1 MNYKKDLSEQNQK
14 LLLKINVN
22 VEDREYLAEEVEK
35 NINDIGNYIISKSS
49 KNGDI
54 NRAQLEYIPLIN
66 VLENYIEK
74 KNKFVWG
81 IVYGS
86 FNSYSFN
93 GNIRNFIYR
102 I

>member
-14 LLLKINVN
+14 LLLKINIDI
-22 VEDREYLAEEVEK
+22 EDREYFAEEVEK

-74 KNKFVWG
+74 KNK
-81 IVYGS
+81 
-86 FNSYSFN
+86 
-93 GNIRNFIYR
+93 
-102 I
+102 

>member
-22 VEDREYLAEEVEK
+22 VEDREYLTEEVEK

-54 NRAQLEYIPLIN
+54 NRAQLEYMPLIN

-74 KNKFVWG
+74 NLYLSGDSKWVKIKNGKKL
-81 IVYGS
+81 
-86 FNSYSFN
+86 
-93 GNIRNFIYR
+93 R
-102 I
+102 IQ

>member
-22 VEDREYLAEEVEK
+22 VEDREYLTEEVEK

-54 NRAQLEYIPLIN
+54 NRVQLEYMPLIN
-66 VLENYIEK
+66 ILENYIEK
-74 KNKFVWG
+74 NLYFSGDSK
-81 IVYGS
+81 
-86 FNSYSFN
+86 
-93 GNIRNFIYR
+93 
-102 I
+102 

>member
-22 VEDREYLAEEVEK
+22 VEDREYLTEEVEK

-54 NRAQLEYIPLIN
+54 NRVQLEYMPLIN
-66 VLENYIEK
+66 ILENYIEK
-74 KNKFVWG
+74 NLYFSGDSKWVKIKNGKKL
-81 IVYGS
+81 
-86 FNSYSFN
+86 
-93 GNIRNFIYR
+93 R
-102 I
+102 IQ

>member
-49 KNGDI
+49 NGDI

-74 KNKFVWG
+74 KNK
-81 IVYGS
+81 
-86 FNSYSFN
+86 
-93 GNIRNFIYR
+93 
-102 I
+102 

>member
-22 VEDREYLAEEVEK
+22 VEDREYLTEEVEK

-54 NRAQLEYIPLIN
+54 NRAQLEYMPLIN
-66 VLENYIEK
+66 ILENYIEK
-74 KNKFVWG
+74 NLYFSGDSKWVKIKNGKKL
-81 IVYGS
+81 
-86 FNSYSFN
+86 
-93 GNIRNFIYR
+93 R
-102 I
+102 IQ

>member
-14 LLLKINVN
+14 LLLKINID
-22 VEDREYLAEEVEK
+22 VEDREYFVEEVEK

-54 NRAQLEYIPLIN
+54 NRAQLEYVPLIN

-74 KNKFVWG
+74 ENK
-81 IVYGS
+81 
-86 FNSYSFN
+86 
-93 GNIRNFIYR
+93 
-102 I
+102 

>member
-1 MNYKKDLSEQNQK
+1 MKRLYKATFYVILVMKKILIWSKEMNYKKDLSEQNQK

-74 KNKFVWG
+74 KNK
-81 IVYGS
+81 
-86 FNSYSFN
+86 
-93 GNIRNFIYR
+93 
-102 I
+102 

>member
-54 NRAQLEYIPLIN
+54 NRAQLEYMPLIN

-74 KNKFVWG
+74 NLYLSGDSKWVKIKNGKKL
-81 IVYGS
+81 
-86 FNSYSFN
+86 
-93 GNIRNFIYR
+93 R
-102 I
+102 IQ

>member
-1 MNYKKDLSEQNQK
+1 MKRLYKATFYGILVMKKILIWSKEMNYKKDLSEQNQK

-74 KNKFVWG
+74 KNK
-81 IVYGS
+81 
-86 FNSYSFN
+86 
-93 GNIRNFIYR
+93 
-102 I
+102 

>member
-66 VLENYIEK
+66 VLANYIEK
-74 KNKFVWG
+74 KNK
-81 IVYGS
+81 
-86 FNSYSFN
+86 
-93 GNIRNFIYR
+93 
-102 I
+102 